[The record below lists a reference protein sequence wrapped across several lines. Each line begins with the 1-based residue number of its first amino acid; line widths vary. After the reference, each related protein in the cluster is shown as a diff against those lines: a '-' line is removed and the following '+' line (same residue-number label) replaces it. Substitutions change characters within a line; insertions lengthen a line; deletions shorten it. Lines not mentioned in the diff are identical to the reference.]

1 MTPDS
6 PSEPTPPEPTE
17 QPPEQPPGVRRRSLI
32 GAAGAGVLA
41 VGAGAGYLARGT
53 ADASEPVAADP
64 DAVPVEFTGEHQ
76 AGITTPAQDR
86 LHFAAFDLVTD
97 DRDDLVSLL
106 RDWTAAARAMTAG
119 NEVGKFGAVAGPV
132 VVPPEDTGEALG
144 LPASGLTLTIGFG
157 PSVFETADGKD
168 RFGLRT
174 HRPDQLADLP
184 GFAGDRLDPAICG
197 GDIALQACA
206 NDPQVAVH
214 AIRNLARIAFG
225 RAAVRYSQLGFGRTS
240 STSQAQVTPRNLL
253 GFKDGTANI
262 KLEDRD
268 TVERW
273 VWARPGDG
281 PAWMDGG
288 SYLVS
293 RKIMM
298 RIETWDR
305 ESLEGQQDIIGR
317 AKGTGGPMS
326 GGDEFAPLDLK
337 AKGGDGK
344 PRIDPRSHV
353 RLAHPSN
360 NSGAKLLRRGYNFVD
375 GSDQLGR
382 LSAGLFFICYQRDPR
397 EQFVRIQQSLAGL
410 THDLLNEYIVHTGSG
425 VFACPPG
432 LGHEGYW
439 GQPLFEA

>member
-1 MTPDS
+1 MEDDTPGQ
-6 PSEPTPPEPTE
+6 PPDATDE
-17 QPPEQPPGVRRRSLI
+17 QPHGLRRRSLI
-32 GAAGAGVLA
+32 GAAGAGALA
-41 VGAGAGYLARGT
+41 VGAGAGYLARGR
-53 ADASEPVAADP
+53 AEAAEPTAADP
-64 DAVPVEFTGEHQ
+64 DAVPVAFTGEHQ

-86 LHFAAFDLVTD
+86 LHFAAFDVITD
-97 DRDDLVSLL
+97 DRDELVSLL
-106 RDWTAAARAMTAG
+106 QDWTDAARAMTSG
-119 NEVGKFGAVAGPV
+119 NEVGKFGAVAGPL

-144 LPASGLTLTIGFG
+144 LSASGLTLTIGFG
-157 PSVFETADGKD
+157 PTLFETADGKD
-168 RFGLRT
+168 RFGLRDR
-174 HRPDQLADLP
+174 RPERLADLP
-184 GFAGDRLDPAICG
+184 GFAGDMLESEISG
-197 GDIALQACA
+197 GDIAVQACA

-225 RAAVRYSQLGFGRTS
+225 RASVRYSQLGFGRTS
-240 STSQAQVTPRNLL
+240 STSQAQVTLRNLF

-262 KLEDRD
+262 KQEDRD

-288 SYLVS
+288 SYLVT

-305 ESLEGQQDIIGR
+305 ESLDGQQGIIGR

-326 GGDEFAPLDLK
+326 GGDEFEPLDL
-337 AKGGDGK
+337 AATGRDGNPK
-344 PRIDPRSHV
+344 IDTLAHV

-360 NSGAKLLRRGYNFVD
+360 NGGVKLLRRGYNFVD

-382 LSAGLFFICYQRDPR
+382 LAAGLFFICYQRDPG

-410 THDLLNEYIVHTGSG
+410 TQDLMNEYIVHVGSG
-425 VFACPPG
+425 IFACPPG
-432 LGHEGYW
+432 LGGDGYW
-439 GQPLFEA
+439 GETLFEA